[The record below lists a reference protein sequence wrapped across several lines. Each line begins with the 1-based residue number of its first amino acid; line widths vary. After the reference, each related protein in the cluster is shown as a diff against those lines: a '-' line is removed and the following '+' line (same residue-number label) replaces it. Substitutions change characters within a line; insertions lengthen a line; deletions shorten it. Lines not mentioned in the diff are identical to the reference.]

1 MRLRPP
7 SIGRH
12 RGAADT
18 HYPIGTVKEADILN
32 FVRTSI
38 GSVWA
43 LEMLLL
49 VGDRPERVWQ
59 REELVRELRSSP
71 AAVAGA
77 ALVLERAGLVARD
90 SERGCRYRPASPELD
105 HLGELVRKI
114 YAAKPATVIGAIFES
129 SDDKLRAFAQ
139 AFKFKE

>member
-1 MRLRPP
+1 M
-7 SIGRH
+7 
-12 RGAADT
+12 
-18 HYPIGTVKEADILN
+18 KEAEILD
-32 FVRTSI
+32 FVRSSI

-49 VGDRPERVWQ
+49 VGGRPERAWQ
-59 REELVRELRSSP
+59 HEELVRELRSSP

-77 ALVLERAGLVARD
+77 ALVLERAGLVANDR
-90 SERGCRYRPASPELD
+90 ERGCRYRPASPELD
-105 HLGELVRKI
+105 HVGAMVRKI